1 MSAAE
6 PAKPALSA
14 AEFVAKAAEG
24 ERPTAAQVARQVRHE
39 RARNLARA
47 LLFWVGLPTLLA
59 VVYYG
64 FVARQQYE
72 SVSTLVLRGAEDQA
86 SLHATTF
93 TEYALSREML
103 GELDRDVGFSKHYRD
118 RGDALSRL
126 AGNAGSET
134 RYDFFRQKVDARY
147 DAVSHVLTL
156 RVRSFSGEAA
166 QQFCA
171 AILERASRFVQ
182 SVDDSTTQALIVVAK
197 PSAPS
202 EAKYP
207 RRAYEIVTV
216 FLASLAIFS
225 IGSLLIAAVRE
236 HAQF

>member
-6 PAKPALSA
+6 PAKPAISP
-14 AEFVAKAAEG
+14 AEFVVKPGETAK
-24 ERPTAAQVARQVRHE
+24 PSAAQIARQVRHE
-39 RARNLARA
+39 RARSLALA
-47 LLFWVGLPTLLA
+47 LVLWVGIPTILS

-72 SVSTLVLRGAEDQA
+72 SVSTLVLRGAEADA
-86 SLHATTF
+86 AMHATTF

-103 GELDRDVGFSKHYRD
+103 AQLDNDLGFSAHYRD
-118 RGDALSRL
+118 GGDPFSRL
-126 AGNAGSET
+126 SPKAGSET
-134 RYDFFRQKVDARY
+134 RYEFFRQKVDARY
-147 DAVSHVLTL
+147 DSASHVLTL
-156 RVRSFSGEAA
+156 RVRSFSGKSA
-166 QQFCA
+166 QEFCA
-171 AILERASRFVQ
+171 AILERASHFVA
-182 SVDDSTTQALIVVAK
+182 SVDDATQQALIVVAK

>member
-1 MSAAE
+1 MSTAE
-6 PAKPALSA
+6 PVKPIISA
-14 AEFVAKAAEG
+14 TEFVVKPGEA

-39 RARNLARA
+39 RARSLARA
-47 LLFWVGLPTLLA
+47 LFLWVGLPTLLA
-59 VVYYG
+59 IVYYG

-72 SVSTLVLRGAEDQA
+72 SVSTLVLRGAEADA
-86 SLHATTF
+86 AIHATTF

-103 GELDRDVGFSKHYRD
+103 SYLDREVSFSKHYREH
-118 RGDALSRL
+118 GDFIARL
-126 AGNAGSET
+126 GKKAGSET
-134 RYDFFRQKVDARY
+134 RHDYFLHKVDARY
-147 DAVSHVLTL
+147 DHASHVLTL
-156 RVRSFSGEAA
+156 RVRSFSGKTA

-171 AILERASRFVQ
+171 AILQHASDFVQ
-182 SVDDSTTQALIVVAK
+182 GVDHSTAHALVVVAK

-216 FLASLAIFS
+216 FLASLALFA